1 MVCSVKIDSS
11 CKGVLTDRQ
20 TSRPACRR
28 CRLDGRAP
36 RPPRGMPYS
45 RELRLSPLR
54 GESRGRADT
63 RKRAHR
69 THTRT
74 KSTRDTSR
82 TPTYIKCSSHAEAPP
97 VPHRGTPHPWPH
109 RLRPSRTPGSD
120 QVVVVVGLSLYPPVH
135 ARSVSRVG
143 LRDQIIQHFTLDV
156 RLEYLLAPAGREES
170 PECHLVRVRH
180 GHAEADS
187 MAAQMHNGT
196 W

>member
-1 MVCSVKIDSS
+1 MERRRHSRHAQHTHYTFTGVRTMRMVCSVKIDSS

-45 RELRLSPLR
+45 RELRLSPPR

-82 TPTYIKCSSHAEAPP
+82 TPTYIKCSSHAGAPP

-120 QVVVVVGLSLYPPVH
+120 QVVVVEWGSHCILPYM
-135 ARSVSRVG
+135 R
-143 LRDQIIQHFTLDV
+143 
-156 RLEYLLAPAGREES
+156 APCPGWVFAIR
-170 PECHLVRVRH
+170 
-180 GHAEADS
+180 
-187 MAAQMHNGT
+187 
-196 W
+196 